1 MLGLIRANSKLH
13 SVPGFCSLQKA
24 SLEGTLADTQARYS
38 SMLSG
43 YQMQV
48 TSLEEQLVQLR
59 GDLERQGHEYKRLLD
74 IKTRL
79 ELEIAE
85 YRRLL
90 DGEAIR

>member
-1 MLGLIRANSKLH
+1 ML
-13 SVPGFCSLQKA
+13 
-24 SLEGTLADTQARYS
+24 T
-38 SMLSG
+38 G
-43 YQMQV
+43 YQAQV
-48 TSLEEQLVQLR
+48 SSLEEQLVHLR

-90 DGEAIR
+90 DGEIDRYVFKDCDVTQGQIRKLLQKTT